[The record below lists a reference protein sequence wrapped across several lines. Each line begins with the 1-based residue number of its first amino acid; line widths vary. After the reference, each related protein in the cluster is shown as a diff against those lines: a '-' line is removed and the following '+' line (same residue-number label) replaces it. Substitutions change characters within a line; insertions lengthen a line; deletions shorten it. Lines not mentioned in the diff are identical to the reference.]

1 LNFIEIWLPSIV
13 CTFGGILVAW
23 LMGWR
28 QGRAAAAAADQRTL
42 MLTNLLLSLEEKGLI
57 ELVRDQ
63 SGNIAGGRNFKLEA
77 QATAVNVEGFAAT
90 AEDRELRT

>member
-1 LNFIEIWLPSIV
+1 MNFTLIWLPSVV

-23 LMGWR
+23 FMGWR
-28 QGRAAAAAADQRTL
+28 QGRTAAALANQRTL
-42 MLTNLLLSLEEKGLI
+42 MLTNLLLSLEEKGLV

-63 SGNIAGGRNFKLEA
+63 SGNITGGRNFKLEA
-77 QATAVNVEGFAAT
+77 QASAINVEGFAAT